1 MQRLLNITPPA
12 RLTGVQMAGP
22 TERNQG
28 DKAEGEKLAGLV
40 VLYSRG
46 RAGGVVREA
55 RVRMGWK
62 PTDIYR
68 DGGGNSGGL

>member
-46 RAGGVVREA
+46 RAGGANPGGTRGAGANGLEA
-55 RVRMGWK
+55 
-62 PTDIYR
+62 
-68 DGGGNSGGL
+68 N